1 MTFVPTGIFFWLIAA
16 SVGHIVTGTWT
27 WAAIGAVCA
36 MAFSLM
42 VSVLD
47 ALRD

>member
-1 MTFVPTGIFFWLIAA
+1 MTISPPALWLIAA
-16 SVGHIVTGTWT
+16 SIGYLVTGTWT

-47 ALRD
+47 ALIEE